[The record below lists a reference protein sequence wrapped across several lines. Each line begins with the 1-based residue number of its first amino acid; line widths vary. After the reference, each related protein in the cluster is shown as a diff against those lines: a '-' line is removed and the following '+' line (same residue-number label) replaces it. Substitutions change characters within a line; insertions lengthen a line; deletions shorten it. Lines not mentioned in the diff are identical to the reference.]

1 MKILFIRLKATKS
14 TWLELHNI
22 YLPNTSTQHTLF
34 NPLLIKPGPFSLILG
49 DLNGH
54 SQMWD
59 SSQPQDQCGD
69 EILDWILDDDLHI
82 LNDGSA
88 TRTSRITGN
97 DSTPDISL
105 CGSKWSVKMSWRLA
119 EGIRNSDHLSIIIE
133 GNHKICYKPVI
144 PKPAQ

>member
-1 MKILFIRLKATKS
+1 MSIDLY
-14 TWLELHNI
+14 NV
-22 YLPNTSTQHTLF
+22 YLPNTATQHTSFDPSLM
-34 NPLLIKPGPFSLILG
+34 KPGPSSLFLG

-59 SSQPQDQCGD
+59 PIQPQDQRGD
-69 EILDWILDDDLHI
+69 EILDWILDNDLHI

-105 CGSKWSVKMSWRLA
+105 CGA
-119 EGIRNSDHLSIIIE
+119 TGQRNHPGD
-133 GNHKICYKPVI
+133 
-144 PKPAQ
+144 